1 MENEN
6 NQLHIYNS
14 IEQMEEAAHRKA
26 AEKDPVSGLQET
38 VELIL
43 RVYGVTRED
52 LNQRKG
58 NNRIRILYYK

>member
-1 MENEN
+1 MKREN
-6 NQLHIYNS
+6 NQLHIYTS
-14 IEQMEEAAHRKA
+14 IEQMEEAEHRKD

-52 LNQRKG
+52 LHQRKS
-58 NNRIRILYYK
+58 NNRIKILYYK